1 MRKYRLSEQTRQ
13 YCYEEEHGK
22 QSVTLRQIV
31 ALIDFA
37 DVKAGSEG
45 GWVDEECALSQQGEC
60 WIYDVNSVVFAGAR
74 IRDDARLTGFCVVS
88 HEATIGGRACIHT
101 SQISHHAQI
110 SDNVTVTQSQVRG
123 YCRLADEARLLTH
136 CQVIAA
142 RGLTADRDKVLQIY
156 QRATVSASRILHQ
169 AQIYGDAF
177 VEHAFVEHRAEVF
190 DQARLEGNEEND
202 VWVCDNARVYGHA
215 RLIAGRGEDA
225 IPTVRYSSRWQRM
238 R

>member
-88 HEATIGGRACIHT
+88 HEATIGGQACIH
-101 SQISHHAQI
+101 
-110 SDNVTVTQSQVRG
+110 
-123 YCRLADEARLLTH
+123 
-136 CQVIAA
+136 
-142 RGLTADRDKVLQIY
+142 
-156 QRATVSASRILHQ
+156 
-169 AQIYGDAF
+169 
-177 VEHAFVEHRAEVF
+177 
-190 DQARLEGNEEND
+190 
-202 VWVCDNARVYGHA
+202 
-215 RLIAGRGEDA
+215 
-225 IPTVRYSSRWQRM
+225 
-238 R
+238 

>member
-45 GWVDEECALSQQGEC
+45 GWVDEECALASRGVLDLRCQQRGLRR
-60 WIYDVNSVVFAGAR
+60 AR

-123 YCRLADEARLLTH
+123 YCRLADEARLLP
-136 CQVIAA
+136 
-142 RGLTADRDKVLQIY
+142 TA
-156 QRATVSASRILHQ
+156 
-169 AQIYGDAF
+169 GDC
-177 VEHAFVEHRAEVF
+177 R
-190 DQARLEGNEEND
+190 
-202 VWVCDNARVYGHA
+202 ARVNRQSRQSPADLLASHRQ
-215 RLIAGRGEDA
+215 RLAHSPPGANLR
-225 IPTVRYSSRWQRM
+225 RCLR
-238 R
+238 

>member
-60 WIYDVNSVVFAGAR
+60 WIYDINSVVFAGAR

-88 HEATIGGRACIHT
+88 HEATIGGRACIHA

-110 SDNVTVTQSQVRG
+110 SDNVTVMQTRCAVIVALPTRRVFSPT
-123 YCRLADEARLLTH
+123 AR
-136 CQVIAA
+136 
-142 RGLTADRDKVLQIY
+142 
-156 QRATVSASRILHQ
+156 
-169 AQIYGDAF
+169 
-177 VEHAFVEHRAEVF
+177 
-190 DQARLEGNEEND
+190 
-202 VWVCDNARVYGHA
+202 
-215 RLIAGRGEDA
+215 
-225 IPTVRYSSRWQRM
+225 
-238 R
+238 

>member
-88 HEATIGGRACIHT
+88 HEATIKTTGVFPFLYPIGYESVPT
-101 SQISHHAQI
+101 SVAPSATFLK
-110 SDNVTVTQSQVRG
+110 VTSS
-123 YCRLADEARLLTH
+123 
-136 CQVIAA
+136 
-142 RGLTADRDKVLQIY
+142 VL
-156 QRATVSASRILHQ
+156 
-169 AQIYGDAF
+169 YG
-177 VEHAFVEHRAEVF
+177 
-190 DQARLEGNEEND
+190 
-202 VWVCDNARVYGHA
+202 
-215 RLIAGRGEDA
+215 
-225 IPTVRYSSRWQRM
+225 
-238 R
+238 

>member
-88 HEATIGGRACIHT
+88 HEATM
-101 SQISHHAQI
+101 
-110 SDNVTVTQSQVRG
+110 
-123 YCRLADEARLLTH
+123 
-136 CQVIAA
+136 
-142 RGLTADRDKVLQIY
+142 ADRPAFTPRRSAITRRSVTTSRLR
-156 QRATVSASRILHQ
+156 RARCAVIVALPTR
-169 AQIYGDAF
+169 
-177 VEHAFVEHRAEVF
+177 RVF
-190 DQARLEGNEEND
+190 SPTAR
-202 VWVCDNARVYGHA
+202 
-215 RLIAGRGEDA
+215 
-225 IPTVRYSSRWQRM
+225 
-238 R
+238 

>member
-88 HEATIGGRACIHT
+88 HEATIGGQACIHAA
-101 SQISHHAQI
+101 QISHHAQI
-110 SDNVTVTQSQVRG
+110 SDNVTVTQSR
-123 YCRLADEARLLTH
+123 ARLLSPCRRGASSPH
-136 CQVIAA
+136 CRDCRA
-142 RGLTADRDKVLQIY
+142 RVNRRSRQSPADL
-156 QRATVSASRILHQ
+156 SAS
-169 AQIYGDAF
+169 
-177 VEHAFVEHRAEVF
+177 HR
-190 DQARLEGNEEND
+190 QRLAHSPPSANLRR
-202 VWVCDNARVYGHA
+202 CLR
-215 RLIAGRGEDA
+215 
-225 IPTVRYSSRWQRM
+225 
-238 R
+238 

>member
-88 HEATIGGRACIHT
+88 HEATIGGQACIHAA
-101 SQISHHAQI
+101 QISHHAQI

-123 YCRLADEARLLTH
+123 YCRLADEARLLPH

-156 QRATVSASRILHQ
+156 QRAIVSASRILHQ
-169 AQIYGDAF
+169 RKSTAMPSLSMRLSNIGRKCLTRQDLKGTKKTTSGYAITPGYTGT
-177 VEHAFVEHRAEVF
+177 RA
-190 DQARLEGNEEND
+190 
-202 VWVCDNARVYGHA
+202 
-215 RLIAGRGEDA
+215 
-225 IPTVRYSSRWQRM
+225 
-238 R
+238 

>member
-60 WIYDVNSVVFAGAR
+60 WVYDVNSVVFAGAR

-88 HEATIGGRACIHT
+88 HEATIGGRACIHA

-123 YCRLADEARLLTH
+123 YCRLADEARLLPH

-142 RGLTADRDKVLQIY
+142 RGLTADRDKVLQI
-156 QRATVSASRILHQ
+156 
-169 AQIYGDAF
+169 
-177 VEHAFVEHRAEVF
+177 
-190 DQARLEGNEEND
+190 
-202 VWVCDNARVYGHA
+202 
-215 RLIAGRGEDA
+215 
-225 IPTVRYSSRWQRM
+225 
-238 R
+238 